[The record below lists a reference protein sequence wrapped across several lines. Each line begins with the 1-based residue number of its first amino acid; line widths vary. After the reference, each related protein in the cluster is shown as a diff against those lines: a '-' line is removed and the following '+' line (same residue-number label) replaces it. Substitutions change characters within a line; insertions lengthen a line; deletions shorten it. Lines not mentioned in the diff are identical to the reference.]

1 MADVELTPVAPV
13 ARVVATVAT
22 VATVHIPRAEKPVIK
37 LGCKLFR
44 RKVVISCIVTC
55 LSIFIGG
62 CSLIY
67 VYMGR
72 NLSHWQRPANVF
84 ALFIIAYALSVV
96 YRNTLWARDGFYG
109 KIDEKPFDRIVP
121 TGYFWYV
128 IPAGAFYEIWNN
140 NGKHYLWRLFVTEI
154 LESAY
159 QVFNFRLYACF
170 ISSKYLLLYCSVMA
184 AEGAFR
190 IWRLWNASRPIDN
203 AAKNAEVIAD
213 VFLELFCT
221 VYPICVGYLILG
233 VYFSDSE
240 IIQLIS
246 FPVVAMG
253 LKIELIW
260 RTEIIVALDDV
271 RISQKMMEFRPH
283 EVKKRRR
290 TSFALR
296 EENVAR
302 VQNETCTRR
311 PRMFLLVTAMLFF
324 VFYLSL
330 AVAQLSNLFIKT
342 PSHFQYCEFNVP
354 ACEYWFYGVNNCLS
368 INYLAKA
375 PPPMDAVLSKFR
387 TNSAT
392 IKIHFA
398 GLTDLRGT
406 LGGAFHRLQRL
417 EIFQTNA
424 TKFDIDLNQWQHLD
438 SFHITGAP
446 NISKAHK
453 SLFQNDVRTL
463 SYAFMPNLE
472 IEHFNVPSARIFNMV
487 GVGSSPLKTI
497 HGPNIYVL
505 QLNGFGFER
514 LPKSLRNRKYSILKV
529 ANNNLTTLD
538 GSAGSF
544 VIDLRY
550 NNMKEFPKTKI
561 YYKYA
566 YGNKYGCPKDW
577 ICDPFCDP
585 LCGNYLHDAPTEEQE
600 HYTCTS
606 SCVLKCGLGTS
617 RYCQTMFVHDTLA

>member
-221 VYPICVGYLILG
+221 VYPISVGYLILG

-240 IIQLIS
+240 IIQ
-246 FPVVAMG
+246 
-253 LKIELIW
+253 
-260 RTEIIVALDDV
+260 
-271 RISQKMMEFRPH
+271 
-283 EVKKRRR
+283 
-290 TSFALR
+290 
-296 EENVAR
+296 
-302 VQNETCTRR
+302 
-311 PRMFLLVTAMLFF
+311 
-324 VFYLSL
+324 
-330 AVAQLSNLFIKT
+330 
-342 PSHFQYCEFNVP
+342 
-354 ACEYWFYGVNNCLS
+354 
-368 INYLAKA
+368 
-375 PPPMDAVLSKFR
+375 PPMDAVLSKFR